1 MNDDTHSLPPL
12 AVELRAALDGHRHA
26 ALDAVE
32 QCLARIEAD
41 EPAIRAWR
49 AIDPGHA
56 RTQARRIDGRGA
68 AGPLAGIPLAVKDIF
83 LTQDFPTR
91 CGSPIYE
98 DGLAGADAAC
108 VAAARAAGAVVMG
121 KTVTTEFAYFNPGP
135 TANPCNPLH
144 TPGGSSSGSAA
155 AVASGMVPLAFGSQ
169 TAGSLIRPASYCG
182 VFGLKATHGCHDLAG
197 AKGLSPSLDTLG
209 WLARGADDLELMRSA
224 LSGEA
229 YRALPPHRQPGQ
241 LRLGVCR
248 TWEWPAIDPA
258 GARAFEDAERR
269 CREAGVQVRR
279 LELPQAWRPLAQAQK
294 TVMAFET
301 ARSLSMEW
309 QDHRHQLSAAL
320 RGLIEEGLACS
331 RADYA
336 AAQGLAQAARQELAS
351 LMDGIDAL
359 LVPSAPGAAPLGL
372 HATGDPVFCRVWT
385 LLGPPCV
392 NVPGLR
398 APDGLPIGMQLVGHG
413 GRDRDLL
420 ALAASL
426 HSILSREGLQS

>member
-1 MNDDTHSLPPL
+1 MNDDTHHLPPR
-12 AVELRAALDGHRHA
+12 AVELRAAIGGHRLT

-32 QCLARIEAD
+32 QCLARVDAD
-41 EPAIRAWR
+41 EAAIRAWR
-49 AIDPGHA
+49 AIDPDHA
-56 RTQARRIDGRGA
+56 RTQARVIDDRRA
-68 AGPLAGIPLAVKDIF
+68 AGPLAGVPIAVKDIF

-108 VAAARAAGAVVMG
+108 VAAARATGAVVMG
-121 KTVTTEFAYFNPGP
+121 KTVTTEFAYFSPGP
-135 TANPCNPLH
+135 TANPRNPLH

-155 AVASGMVPLAFGSQ
+155 AVASGMAPLAFGSQ

-182 VFGLKATHGCHDLAG
+182 VFGLKATHGRHDLAG
-197 AKGLSPSLDTLG
+197 AKGLAPSLDTLG

-229 YRALPPHRQPGQ
+229 YRALPRHAAPGQ

-248 TWEWPAIDPA
+248 TWEWPAIEPA
-258 GARAFEDAERR
+258 GARAFDEAERR
-269 CREAGVQVRR
+269 CREAGVQVRD
-279 LELPQAWRPLAQAQK
+279 LKLPRAWQPLAQAQK
-294 TVMAFET
+294 TIMAFET
-301 ARSLSMEW
+301 ARSLSREW

-320 RGLIEEGLACS
+320 RGLIEEGLACAQ
-331 RADYA
+331 ADYA
-336 AAQGLAQAARQELAS
+336 AAQSLALAARRELAG
-351 LMDGIDAL
+351 LMADVDAL
-359 LVPSAPGAAPLGL
+359 LVPSAPGAAPPGL

-392 NVPGLR
+392 NVPGLF
-398 APDGLPIGMQLVGHG
+398 APNGLPIGMQLVGHG